1 MIRPQSASLFRVPSG
16 TTITQPIDLRG
27 LHLSTVYLDG
37 VTLSH
42 DGPAFLTDE
51 FTHGCNIRGGTVVGC
66 AESRL
71 FGGDRRTQTGGA
83 NTIHSV
89 RFKRSSLMVGGVGH
103 ELHHCEFVDT
113 PRHAIR
119 FGLLEWDK
127 QNTFGVNRC
136 KVVGVRF
143 THCFTEGDDED
154 YGVLIAM
161 RDLTQDI
168 EIVQPQFIDC
178 GARALYLDDGMSNV
192 TVRRAQWSHCNRDFW
207 IGGGRRIHIDGF
219 TTGAKRPSRWDNRF
233 SPDSPMPKS
242 FRDHF
247 LDPNKEFA
255 LQHRW
260 ITGAP
265 AWLERFPFYIQ
276 DWERREQWTSSGQLI
291 LRIRSGPSPELLGGP
306 SVECRVQN
314 EPGIHRA

>member
-27 LHLSTVYLDG
+27 LHLATVYLDG
-37 VTLSH
+37 ATLAH

-51 FTHGCNIRGGTVVGC
+51 FTHGCNLRGGTIIGC
-66 AESRL
+66 AESQL
-71 FGGDRRTQTGGA
+71 FGGDRRSQTGGA

-89 RFKRSSLMVGGVGH
+89 RFERSSLMVGGVGH
-103 ELHHCEFVDT
+103 ELYHCEFVDT

-127 QNTFGVNRC
+127 PNTFGVNRC
-136 KVVGVRF
+136 KVVGIRF
-143 THCFTEGDDED
+143 TNCFTEGDDED

-192 TVRRAQWSHCNRDFW
+192 TVRGARWSHCNRDFW

-242 FRDHF
+242 FREHF
-247 LDPNKEFA
+247 LDPKKEFM
-255 LQHRW
+255 LQNRW
-260 ITGAP
+260 ITDAP
-265 AWLERFPFYIQ
+265 AWLERFPFYIEEW
-276 DWERREQWTSSGQLI
+276 DNREQWTSSGTLD
-291 LRIRSGPSPELLGGP
+291 LTMGSGPDPELMGGP
-306 SVECRVQN
+306 EVECRVYRG
-314 EPGIHRA
+314 PGTNRA